1 MVFSSILGPFG
12 PRRSAQAEDALTVSA
27 EYIAQRCDPVEESE
41 VDRLRRE
48 LAEALQE
55 EDEEPPEEATSDD
68 IEDWAKRV
76 SRFVGVAWDEK
87 RRKWKVTLNELDG
100 KDRTIGRYDDER
112 EAAYA
117 RNKAVIDAG
126 LEGRRRMNA
135 VDEHG
140 VLVPPGAPHRRAKA
154 SVIAPDPLA
163 VTKYGVSKYWGVTW
177 DRKGRVWRAQYTDG
191 DGKRKSVGRYGNEEE
206 AAYAYNDAIREAGLE
221 GVRKVN
227 PIVDGKLALKPP
239 LRDPT
244 AAQQSK
250 YWGVTWARKQ
260 SKQWRATYNDANTV
274 KRHIGYFDDQEA
286 AALAVNK
293 AIIDA
298 GLAGLRRMNEID
310 EDGMPVPRPWGGGD

>member
-1 MVFSSILGPFG
+1 MRPH
-12 PRRSAQAEDALTVSA
+12 RRDAVDVAVREPQRLASARRQFRDKSVPHREAEEALDQSAQ
-27 EYIAQRCDPVEESE
+27 YIAQRCDPIVESE

-48 LAEALQE
+48 LAEALEKDDE
-55 EDEEPPEEATSDD
+55 EDEPENDVTDYID
-68 IEDWAKRV
+68 DWAKRV

-117 RNKAVIDAG
+117 RNRAVLDAG

-227 PIVDGKLALKPP
+227 PVVDGKLAL
-239 LRDPT
+239 T
-244 AAQQSK
+244 SA
-250 YWGVTWARKQ
+250 
-260 SKQWRATYNDANTV
+260 
-274 KRHIGYFDDQEA
+274 
-286 AALAVNK
+286 
-293 AIIDA
+293 
-298 GLAGLRRMNEID
+298 
-310 EDGMPVPRPWGGGD
+310 

>member
-1 MVFSSILGPFG
+1 
-12 PRRSAQAEDALTVSA
+12 
-27 EYIAQRCDPVEESE
+27 
-41 VDRLRRE
+41 LRRE
-48 LAEALQE
+48 LAEALE
-55 EDEEPPEEATSDD
+55 EDQDEEEPSEATSDD

-117 RNKAVIDAG
+117 RNKAVLDAG

-227 PIVDGKLALKPP
+227 PVVDGKLALKPP

-260 SKQWRATYNDANTV
+260 SKQCVSCVCSTV
-274 KRHIGYFDDQEA
+274 LSPLVSPGPRHRRSAGAHWSVPTQVAGDLQRREHREA
-286 AALAVNK
+286 SHRLF
-293 AIIDA
+293 
-298 GLAGLRRMNEID
+298 
-310 EDGMPVPRPWGGGD
+310 

>member
-1 MVFSSILGPFG
+1 MLTRRPCCVDGVVAMPRFATVSV
-12 PRRSAQAEDALTVSA
+12 PRREAEDALSESA
-27 EYIAQRCDPVEESE
+27 QYVAQRCDPVVESE

-55 EDEEPPEEATSDD
+55 EEEEEPSEATSDD
-68 IEDWAKRV
+68 IDEWAKRV

-117 RNKAVIDAG
+117 RNRAVLDAG

-206 AAYAYNDAIREAGLE
+206 AAYAYNDAIRDAGLE

-227 PIVDGKLALKPP
+227 PVVDGKLALKPP

-260 SKQWRATYNDANTV
+260 SKQCVSCVLLGGVAASLLVSLVARHRRDAC
-274 KRHIGYFDDQEA
+274 GG
-286 AALAVNK
+286 AVLTGRYTQV
-293 AIIDA
+293 A
-298 GLAGLRRMNEID
+298 GDL
-310 EDGMPVPRPWGGGD
+310 

>member
-1 MVFSSILGPFG
+1 M
-12 PRRSAQAEDALTVSA
+12 PRRFATASVPHREAEDALSESA
-27 EYIAQRCDPVEESE
+27 QYVAQRCDPVVESE

-48 LAEALQE
+48 LAEALSE
-55 EDEEPPEEATSDD
+55 SEDEEEPSEATSDD
-68 IEDWAKRV
+68 IDEWAKRV

-117 RNKAVIDAG
+117 RNKAVLDAG

-140 VLVPPGAPHRRAKA
+140 ILVPPGAPHRRAKA

-227 PIVDGKLALKPP
+227 PVA
-239 LRDPT
+239 
-244 AAQQSK
+244 SC
-250 YWGVTWARKQ
+250 V
-260 SKQWRATYNDANTV
+260 
-274 KRHIGYFDDQEA
+274 
-286 AALAVNK
+286 
-293 AIIDA
+293 
-298 GLAGLRRMNEID
+298 EINQ
-310 EDGMPVPRPWGGGD
+310 

>member
-1 MVFSSILGPFG
+1 MSV
-12 PRRSAQAEDALTVSA
+12 PRREAEDALEESA
-27 EYIAQRCDPVEESE
+27 KYIAQRCDPVVESE

-48 LAEALQE
+48 LAEALSESE
-55 EDEEPPEEATSDD
+55 EEEEPSEATSDD
-68 IEDWAKRV
+68 IDEWAKRV

-117 RNKAVIDAG
+117 RNRAVLRCG

-140 VLVPPGAPHRRAKA
+140 ILVPPGAPHRRAKA

-163 VTKYGVSKYWGVTW
+163 VTKYGVSKYGASPGIGKEGSGARSTP
-177 DRKGRVWRAQYTDG
+177 DG
-191 DGKRKSVGRYGNEEE
+191 DGKRKECGRYGNEEE

-227 PIVDGKLALKPP
+227 PVVDGKLALKTTFERPDGRP
-239 LRDPT
+239 AVEVLGRDLG
-244 AAQQSK
+244 AQAEQAVLCPRLLD
-250 YWGVTWARKQ
+250 GGAVTVYTQ
-260 SKQWRATYNDANTV
+260 V
-274 KRHIGYFDDQEA
+274 
-286 AALAVNK
+286 
-293 AIIDA
+293 A
-298 GLAGLRRMNEID
+298 GDLQRREHRQA
-310 EDGMPVPRPWGGGD
+310 PHRLF

>member
-1 MVFSSILGPFG
+1 MLTQRPFPNVSEPQVASTASSRCHVAATPSTWPSESLSVSRVHGDSFATVSVPH
-12 PRRSAQAEDALTVSA
+12 REAEDALSESA
-27 EYIAQRCDPVEESE
+27 QYIAQRCDPVEESE

-48 LAEALQE
+48 LAEALE
-55 EDEEPPEEATSDD
+55 KDDDVEEPSEATSDD
-68 IEDWAKRV
+68 IDDWAKRV

-117 RNKAVIDAG
+117 RNKAVLDAG

-206 AAYAYNDAIREAGLE
+206 AAYAYNDAIRDAGLE

-227 PIVDGKLALKPP
+227 PVVDGC
-239 LRDPT
+239 
-244 AAQQSK
+244 
-250 YWGVTWARKQ
+250 V
-260 SKQWRATYNDANTV
+260 
-274 KRHIGYFDDQEA
+274 
-286 AALAVNK
+286 
-293 AIIDA
+293 
-298 GLAGLRRMNEID
+298 EINRCV
-310 EDGMPVPRPWGGGD
+310 GCTR

>member
-1 MVFSSILGPFG
+1 
-12 PRRSAQAEDALTVSA
+12 
-27 EYIAQRCDPVEESE
+27 
-41 VDRLRRE
+41 LRRE

-55 EDEEPPEEATSDD
+55 EEDEPSEATSDD

-117 RNKAVIDAG
+117 RNKAVLDAG

-227 PIVDGKLALKPP
+227 PVVDGKLALKPP

-260 SKQWRATYNDANTV
+260 SKQCVACVCSTAWRPHRSCRPSHA
-274 KRHIGYFDDQEA
+274 IFMIA
-286 AALAVNK
+286 ARRRGGAVSHRSCRPTH
-293 AIIDA
+293 AIDA
-298 GLAGLRRMNEID
+298 TLWRCGPHRSVHAG
-310 EDGMPVPRPWGGGD
+310 GARPTTTRTP

>member
-1 MVFSSILGPFG
+1 M
-12 PRRSAQAEDALTVSA
+12 PRRRDAVDVVSVPRREAEDALSESA
-27 EYIAQRCDPVEESE
+27 QYVAQRCDPVVESE

-55 EDEEPPEEATSDD
+55 EDVEEPSEATSND
-68 IEDWAKRV
+68 IDEWAKRV

-117 RNKAVIDAG
+117 RNKAVLDAG

-227 PIVDGKLALKPP
+227 PARGRRPRPSDSHASRRWRGGAHGRSYAIDATHRRTPTQVVDGKLALKPP

-260 SKQWRATYNDANTV
+260 SKQ
-274 KRHIGYFDDQEA
+274 
-286 AALAVNK
+286 
-293 AIIDA
+293 
-298 GLAGLRRMNEID
+298 
-310 EDGMPVPRPWGGGD
+310 